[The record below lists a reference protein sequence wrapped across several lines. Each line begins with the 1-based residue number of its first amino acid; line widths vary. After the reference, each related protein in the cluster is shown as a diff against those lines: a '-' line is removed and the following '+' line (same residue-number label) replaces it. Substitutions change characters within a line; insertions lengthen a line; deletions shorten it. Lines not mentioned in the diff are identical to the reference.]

1 MLALLAWLAWQYLLR
16 DRVEE
21 EAVAPTTPPATVG
34 EPAQNLVV
42 DDVNLGQEV
51 TSVFENATAALSD
64 VTDAASAEAALP
76 KLNEIG
82 ANLDRL
88 GGLAGRLPAEG
99 KSALAALINGAL
111 PELEAL
117 IARVSDIPGVGD
129 IIRPA
134 ANGLVEKLKA
144 MAA

>member
-1 MLALLAWLAWQYLLR
+1 M
-16 DRVEE
+16 EE

-42 DDVNLGQEV
+42 DDVNIGQEV
-51 TSVFENATAALSD
+51 TGVFENATAALND

-76 KLNEIG
+76 RLNEID

-88 GGLAGRLPAEG
+88 GGLAGQLPAEG
-99 KSALAALINGAL
+99 KSALAALVNGAL

-117 IARVSDIPGVGD
+117 ITRVTEIPGVGD
-129 IIRPA
+129 VIGPV
-134 ANGLVEKLKA
+134 ANGLLDKLRA
-144 MAA
+144 LAA

>member
-1 MLALLAWLAWQYLLR
+1 M
-16 DRVEE
+16 
-21 EAVAPTTPPATVG
+21 
-34 EPAQNLVV
+34 

-51 TSVFENATAALSD
+51 TSVFENATAALND

-76 KLNEIG
+76 KLNEID

-117 IARVSDIPGVGD
+117 IARVTDIPGVGD
-129 IIRPA
+129 MIRPA